1 MKYYKEKAFLLN
13 MPSVIIEDLLTYDFW
28 NDTEKM
34 IVKNMFGN
42 TNDRKSINYMITNGI
57 LNYEI
62 TQAHLHYRNALLKL
76 HNFLKKTKNPM
87 YKRLYKVII

>member
-34 IVKNMFGN
+34 IVKNMFGI
-42 TNDRKSINYMITNGI
+42 TND
-57 LNYEI
+57 
-62 TQAHLHYRNALLKL
+62 
-76 HNFLKKTKNPM
+76 
-87 YKRLYKVII
+87 